1 MKLSAISRNY
11 FALAIITV
19 FSLLASACATTD
31 PYASISVGDTRAK
44 VVRLLGKP
52 VNPAKELTAAELET
66 ISRVLRETHNNNS
79 ESFTIWRHGN
89 KYYYL
94 IGFGKKDTVVVKHR
108 LLNPSR

>member
-1 MKLSAISRNY
+1 MKSSATSRNF
-11 FALAIITV
+11 FALVIITV

-44 VVRLLGKP
+44 VVSLLGKP

-66 ISRVLRETHNNNS
+66 ISRVLRKTHNNS
-79 ESFTIWRHGN
+79 SDSFTIWRHGD

-94 IGFGKKDTVVVKHR
+94 IGFSKKDTVAVKHR
-108 LLNPSR
+108 LLNLSR